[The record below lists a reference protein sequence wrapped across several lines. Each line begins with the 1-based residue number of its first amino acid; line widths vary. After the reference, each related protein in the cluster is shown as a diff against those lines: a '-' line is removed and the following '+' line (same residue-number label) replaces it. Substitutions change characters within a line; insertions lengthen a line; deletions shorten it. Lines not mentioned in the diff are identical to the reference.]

1 VPSTATQIDKIINFD
16 IDRMET
22 NEINLDMKHEPI
34 NEMINMNEQIEE
46 SDNTDVVE
54 DMNITY
60 AQDIQ
65 IEIDESS
72 NFLVRQKI

>member
-1 VPSTATQIDKIINFD
+1 
-16 IDRMET
+16 MET